1 MTQLPVTQAPEAPAR
16 TRARISAR
24 TFRTD
29 NWLKSPRIVAAGLT
43 IWVAYATVRVFTGH
57 WYYVPQY
64 HYLTPFYS
72 PCVSGECVPG
82 SSALGHWWPA
92 IPPIIP
98 YAIVSLVFVLGFRFT
113 CYYYRGAYY
122 RAFWRAP
129 SACAVREPHAKYTG
143 ETRVPLIVQNLH
155 RYFFYMAVIVGILLT
170 YDVTQAFRGRDGN
183 FGIGLGSLIMLANVI
198 LLWGYALGCH
208 SCRHITGGRLKN
220 FSSHPVRYWAWT
232 KISWLN
238 ARHLQ
243 FAWITLGTL
252 MLTDLYIMLVA
263 SGAFSDPR
271 IFN

>member
-1 MTQLPVTQAPEAPAR
+1 MTQGVVAPAK
-16 TRARISAR
+16 TRAQISEPTLR
-24 TFRTD
+24 KDDWKR
-29 NWLKSPRIVAAGLT
+29 SPRITAVLLA
-43 IWVAYATVRVFTGH
+43 IWVTYATVHVFIGS
-57 WYYVPQY
+57 WYWVPRY

-82 SSALGHWWPA
+82 SSSLGHWWPA

-98 YAIVSLVFVLGFRFT
+98 YAIVSLVFVLGFRVT

-129 SACAVREPHAKYTG
+129 SACAVREPHATYTG
-143 ETRVPLIVQNLH
+143 ETRVPLIAQNLH
-155 RYFFYMAVIVGILLT
+155 RYFFYAAVLVGILLT
-170 YDVTQAFRGRDGN
+170 YDVAQAFRGPDGN

-220 FSSHPVRYWAWT
+220 FSKHPVRYWAWT
-232 KISWLN
+232 KVSWLN
-238 ARHLQ
+238 ARHMQ

-252 MLTDLYIMLVA
+252 MLTDLYIWLVA
-263 SGAFSDPR
+263 AGVFSDPR